1 MGVIDA
7 TMTRPIPAT
16 GTSFLADLDRV
27 VVAGLGRSGRGA
39 AALLAGRGVRFSVVD
54 ARAANLPRDA
64 RDILPADTEIV
75 AQDAAAAHVAA
86 AGLVV
91 VSPGIDLRRQ
101 PWAQAAACGVPFMSE
116 LELAW
121 RFVTSPLLAIT
132 GSNGKSTVTA
142 MVGRL
147 LAAAGADARVC
158 GNIGTPLSAAVA
170 GQREDTIFVVE
181 VSSFQL
187 EAVHGFRPDVAMLLN
202 ITPDHQNRY
211 DKHADY
217 LAAKEKIFA
226 RQGRGDRAILD
237 LDDPAAAAVAKRLS
251 KRRSGPALLPVSL
264 RRPPAG
270 GADGA
275 WLADDTLILRHAGKT
290 RRLLQRDE
298 LTLAGSHN
306 VTNALAA
313 ALMVAAAGKEP
324 DPSALAMF
332 PPLPHRLETVARH
345 HGVRYVNDSKATNV
359 ESARAALR
367 AFACGRVLVI
377 LGGRDKGG
385 DFASLVPDLRRQAR
399 AVYAMGEA
407 GPAIAEALRPGLP
420 GEMPVSVVPDLAAAV
435 TAATAAAN
443 AGDVILLAPACA
455 SFDAYSDFTARG
467 EHFRRLAGS
476 PSPGEDHHGA

>member
-1 MGVIDA
+1 
-7 TMTRPIPAT
+7 MTRPISST

-27 VVAGLGRSGRGA
+27 VVAGLGLSGRGA
-39 AALLAGRGVRFSVVD
+39 AALLAYRGVPFSVVD
-54 ARAANLPRDA
+54 ARAADLAQDA
-64 RDILPADTEIV
+64 RHDLPAGTRMI

-86 AGLVV
+86 ANLVV
-91 VSPGIDLRRQ
+91 VSPGIDLRRP
-101 PWAQAAACGVPFMSE
+101 PWSTAVARGVPFMSE

-147 LAAAGADARVC
+147 LAAAGVDARVC
-158 GNIGTPLSAAVA
+158 GNIGTPLSVAVA
-170 GQREDTIFVVE
+170 GQRQDTVFVVE

-187 EAVHGFRPDVAMLLN
+187 ETVHGFRPDVAMLLN
-202 ITPDHQNRY
+202 VTPDHQNRY
-211 DKHADY
+211 DHHAAY
-217 LAAKEKIFA
+217 LAAKEKIFS
-226 RQGRGDRAILD
+226 RQGEGDRAILD
-237 LDDPAAAAVAKRLS
+237 LDDAAAAAVAERLRL
-251 KRRSGPALLPVSL
+251 RRSGPALLPVSL
-264 RRPPAG
+264 RHAPAD

-275 WLADDTLILRHAGKT
+275 WLEGDTLVIRHDGRT

-298 LTLAGSHN
+298 LTLVGSHN

-313 ALMVAAAGKEP
+313 ALMVAAAGREP
-324 DPSALAMF
+324 DSRALAAF

-345 HGVRYVNDSKATNV
+345 DGVRYVNDSKATNV

-367 AFACGRVLVI
+367 AFDRGRVLVI
-377 LGGRDKGG
+377 LGGHDKGG
-385 DFASLVPDLRRQAR
+385 NFASLVPDLRQQAR

-420 GEMPVSVVPDLAAAV
+420 AELPVDVVPDLAAAV
-435 TAATAAAN
+435 TAATAAAT

-455 SFDAYSDFTARG
+455 SFDAYSDFSARG

-476 PSPGEDHHGA
+476 RPEEDRHGA

>member
-1 MGVIDA
+1 
-7 TMTRPIPAT
+7 MTRPIPGT
-16 GTSFLADLDRV
+16 GRSFLAYLNGI
-27 VVAGLGRSGRGA
+27 VVAGLGSSGRGA
-39 AALLAGRGVRFSVVD
+39 AALLAARGVPFSVVD
-54 ARAANLPRDA
+54 ARAADLTQDA
-64 RDILPADTEIV
+64 RRDLPAGTEIL
-75 AQDAAAAHVAA
+75 AQDAAVGHVAA

-91 VSPGIDLRRQ
+91 VSPGIDLRRP
-101 PWAQAAACGVPFMSE
+101 PWSVAAARGVPFMSE

-132 GSNGKSTVTA
+132 GSNGKSTVTTL
-142 MVGRL
+142 VGRL

-170 GQREDTIFVVE
+170 GQRQDTVFVVE

-187 EAVHGFRPDVAMLLN
+187 ETVHGFRPDVAMLLN
-202 ITPDHQNRY
+202 VTPDHQDRY
-211 DKHADY
+211 DHHAAY

-226 RQGRGDRAILD
+226 RQGEGDLAILD
-237 LDDPAAAAVAKRLS
+237 LDDAAAAAVAERL
-251 KRRSGPALLPVSL
+251 RLRPAGPALLPVSL
-264 RRPPAG
+264 RHAPAG

-275 WLADDTLILRHAGKT
+275 WLDGDTLIIRYGGKT
-290 RRLLQRDE
+290 RRLLPRDE

-313 ALMVAAAGKEP
+313 ALMVAAAGREP
-324 DPSALAMF
+324 DPRALAAF

-345 HGVRYVNDSKATNV
+345 NDVRYVNDSKATNV
-359 ESARAALR
+359 ESARVALR
-367 AFACGRVLVI
+367 AFDRGRVLVI

-385 DFASLVPDLRRQAR
+385 DFATLVPDLSQQAR

-407 GPAIAEALRPGLP
+407 GPAIAAALRPGLP
-420 GEMPVSVVPDLAAAV
+420 PELTVRVVPDLAAAV
-435 TAATAAAN
+435 SAATAAAA

-455 SFDAYSDFTARG
+455 SFDAYRDFTARG

-476 PSPGEDHHGA
+476 LAGEDHHGA